1 VRLREAV
8 VPPPAANLA
17 EVPLEAVLRATGNP
31 GRGRETATR
40 CLMCHVVGG
49 VGADVGPSLDGWGRG
64 KSLEVIATA
73 IIAPNAEV
81 AHGFEAVE
89 LRTTD
94 GLTIQGLQ
102 IKQGDPLM
110 MRSMGGVTQI
120 VPASRVTSRR
130 RLERSL
136 MMSAAQL
143 GLTAQD
149 VADLAA
155 FLRTQ

>member
-1 VRLREAV
+1 
-8 VPPPAANLA
+8 
-17 EVPLEAVLRATGNP
+17 
-31 GRGRETATR
+31 
-40 CLMCHVVGG
+40 M
-49 VGADVGPSLDGWGRG
+49 
-64 KSLEVIATA
+64 
-73 IIAPNAEV
+73 
-81 AHGFEAVE
+81 E

-110 MRSMGGVTQI
+110 MRSMGGITQI

-130 RLERSL
+130 PLGRSL

-155 FLRTQ
+155 FLRNP